1 MRKSATSPTGWS
13 NGLPVDCLRAR
24 PPMPAIPAIKTLRDI
39 QLIEQTPLAERDL
52 PASTYELI
60 CRSAAQQAD
69 APALSFILQGTA
81 NEAAY
86 RLSYRQLLGKI
97 TQTANAFHRLGLRPG
112 KAVSFLLPNLPHT
125 HFTIWGGE
133 AAGIV
138 NAINPLLDPEHIAEL
153 IQASDSEL
161 LVTLAP
167 FPGTDLWA
175 KVEGLREQLP
185 ALKAI
190 ICVDMANLLPEPQRS
205 AIKAQRGPLPDGV
218 LDFDELIASCP
229 DDHLESGRVI
239 APDDIASYFHTGGTT
254 GTPKLAPHS
263 HGNEV
268 AMAFSMNLVTRFE
281 PGDVTLCGLP
291 LFHVNGVI
299 VTGLTAFIGGAEV
312 LLATPQGYRNPNLI
326 SNFWTV
332 IERHNVSFFSGVPT
346 IYAGLLQV
354 PSEGHDLS
362 SLKYALC
369 GAAPMPVDLIR
380 QFESKTGL
388 TLIEGYGLTEG
399 TCGSCANPPAGE
411 RRPGSIGLPMPY
423 CEVSI
428 KVLDEQGNYL
438 REANRNEI
446 GNLCIR
452 GATVFKG
459 YLQSSK
465 NAGIWVDGDWFNT
478 GDLGR
483 VDADGY
489 IWLTGRSKDLI
500 IRGGHNI
507 DPQMIEEA
515 LHKHPAVAMAAA
527 VGKPDEK
534 AGELPVV
541 YVQLKPGA
549 EVSEAELLAHA
560 AEHIHERSAIPKDAW
575 IIDTIPL
582 TAVGKTFKPALRFDA
597 IARVY
602 QSALTEIDA
611 RLRVE
616 VLSDD
621 KRGQIAHIYIPA
633 DQAAL
638 ADAVSQR
645 LAGFAVAIE
654 LHLTE

>member
-1 MRKSATSPTGWS
+1 MSTAPLIR
-13 NGLPVDCLRAR
+13 
-24 PPMPAIPAIKTLRDI
+24 TLQD
-39 QLIEQTPLAERDL
+39 IEQIEAVALSERDL
-52 PASTYELI
+52 PPSTFELI
-60 CRSAAQQAD
+60 RRTASAQPD
-69 APALSFILQGTA
+69 APALSFILQGSGEETPL
-81 NEAAY
+81 
-86 RLSYRQLLGKI
+86 RLSYAELLGKL

-112 KAVSFLLPNLPHT
+112 KAVSFLLPNLPQT
-125 HFTIWGGE
+125 HYTIWGGE

-153 IQASDSEL
+153 IHASDSEL

-167 FPGTDLWA
+167 FPGTDLWD
-175 KVEGLREQLP
+175 KVQALRGQLP
-185 ALKAI
+185 ELKAI
-190 ICVDMANLLPEPQRS
+190 LCVDMANLLPEPQRS
-205 AIKAQRGPLPDGV
+205 ALKAQRGAWPEGV
-218 LDFDELIASCP
+218 LDFDETIAACP
-229 DDHLESGRVI
+229 NDHLESGRII
-239 APDDIASYFHTGGTT
+239 AADDVASYFHTGGTT

-268 AMAFSMNLVTRFE
+268 AMAYSMNLVTRFG

-291 LFHVNGVI
+291 LFHVNGVV
-299 VTGLTAFIGGAEV
+299 VTGLAAFIGGAEV
-312 LLATPQGYRNPNLI
+312 LLATPQGYRNTTLI
-326 SNFWTV
+326 GNFWKV
-332 IERHNVSFFSGVPT
+332 IERHRVSFFSGVPT

-369 GAAPMPVDLIR
+369 GAAPMPVELIR
-380 QFESKTGL
+380 QFEAKTGL

-411 RRPGSIGLPMPY
+411 RRPGSIGLRMPY

-428 KVLDEQGNYL
+428 KVLDDQGRYL
-438 REANRNEI
+438 RDAAQNEI

-459 YLQSSK
+459 YLQTSK

-541 YVQLKPGA
+541 YVQLKPGNQA
-549 EVSEAELLAHA
+549 SEAELLEHA
-560 AEHIHERSAIPKDAW
+560 AAHIPERAAIPKNAW
-575 IIDTIPL
+575 IVDAIPL

-602 QSALTEIDA
+602 QSDLAELHPAI
-611 RLRVE
+611 RVE

-621 KRGQIAHIYIPA
+621 QAGQLAHVHVPNQ
-633 DQAAL
+633 DEAL
-638 ADAVSQR
+638 ASAIGER
-645 LAGFAVAIE
+645 LAGYAVGHRIHFAP
-654 LHLTE
+654 

>member
-1 MRKSATSPTGWS
+1 MSTAPLIR
-13 NGLPVDCLRAR
+13 
-24 PPMPAIPAIKTLRDI
+24 TLQD
-39 QLIEQTPLAERDL
+39 IEQIESTPLSDRDL
-52 PASTYELI
+52 PSSTFELI
-60 CRSAAQQAD
+60 RRTAQTSPEAA
-69 APALSFILQGTA
+69 ALSFILQGTG
-81 NEAAY
+81 EETPL
-86 RLSYRQLLGKI
+86 RLNYAELLGKI

-112 KAVSFLLPNLPHT
+112 KAVSFLLPNLPQT
-125 HFTIWGGE
+125 HYTIWGGE

-153 IQASDSEL
+153 IHASNSEL

-167 FPGTDLWA
+167 FPGTELWD
-175 KVEGLREQLP
+175 KVDALRDQLP
-185 ALKAI
+185 ELKAI
-190 ICVDMANLLPEPQRS
+190 LCVDMANLLPEPQRS
-205 AIKAQRGPLPDGV
+205 ALKAQRGPLPEGV
-218 LDFDELIASCP
+218 LDFDETIAACP
-229 DDHLESGRVI
+229 ADHLESGRVI
-239 APDDIASYFHTGGTT
+239 TADDIASYFHTGGTT

-268 AMAFSMNLVTRFE
+268 AMAYSMNLVTRFGV
-281 PGDVTLCGLP
+281 GDVTLCGLP

-312 LLATPQGYRNPNLI
+312 LLATPQGYRNTTLI
-326 SNFWTV
+326 SNFWKV
-332 IERHNVSFFSGVPT
+332 IARHKVSFFSGVPT
-346 IYAGLLQV
+346 IYAGLLQI

-369 GAAPMPVDLIR
+369 GAAPMPVELIR
-380 QFESKTGL
+380 QFEAKTGL
-388 TLIEGYGLTEG
+388 TLLEGYGLTEG

-423 CEVSI
+423 CEVRI
-428 KVLDEQGNYL
+428 KVLDEQGRYL
-438 REANRNEI
+438 RDAAQDEI

-459 YLQSSK
+459 YLQASK

-549 EVSEAELLAHA
+549 QTSETELLEHA
-560 AEHIHERSAIPKDAW
+560 AAHIPERAAVPKDAW
-575 IIDTIPL
+575 IIDAIPL

-602 QSALTEIDA
+602 QAAVDELHPA
-611 RLRVE
+611 VRVE

-621 KRGQIAHIYIPA
+621 RAGQLAHIHLPNQ
-633 DQAAL
+633 DQAL
-638 ADAVSQR
+638 AASIGERLSGYAVGHR
-645 LAGFAVAIE
+645 IHFAA
-654 LHLTE
+654 

>member
-1 MRKSATSPTGWS
+1 MSTAPLIRTLQDIQQIESTPLSDR
-13 NGLPVDCLRAR
+13 GLPESTFD
-24 PPMPAIPAIKTLRDI
+24 
-39 QLIEQTPLAERDL
+39 LIRRTAQ
-52 PASTYELI
+52 ASPH
-60 CRSAAQQAD
+60 

-81 NEAAY
+81 EEAPL
-86 RLSYRQLLGKI
+86 RLNYTELLGKI

-112 KAVSFLLPNLPHT
+112 KAVSFLLPNLPQT
-125 HFTIWGGE
+125 HYTIWGGE

-138 NAINPLLDPEHIAEL
+138 NAINPLLDAEHIAEL
-153 IQASDSEL
+153 IHASDSEL

-167 FPGTDLWA
+167 FPGIDLWD
-175 KVEGLREQLP
+175 KVNALRDQLP
-185 ALKAI
+185 ELKAI
-190 ICVDMANLLPEPQRS
+190 LCVDMANLLPEPQRS
-205 AIKAQRGPLPDGV
+205 ALKAQRGPLPEGV
-218 LDFDELIASCP
+218 LDFDETIAACP
-229 DDHLESGRVI
+229 ADHLESGRVI
-239 APDDIASYFHTGGTT
+239 AADDIASYFHTGGTT

-268 AMAFSMNLVTRFE
+268 AMAYSMNLVTRFGV
-281 PGDVTLCGLP
+281 GDVTLCGLP

-299 VTGLTAFIGGAEV
+299 VTGLAAFIGGAEV
-312 LLATPQGYRNPNLI
+312 LLATPQGYRNTTLI
-326 SNFWTV
+326 GNFWKV
-332 IERHNVSFFSGVPT
+332 IERHKVSFFSGVPT
-346 IYAGLLQV
+346 IYAGLLQI
-354 PSEGHDLS
+354 PSDGHDLS

-369 GAAPMPVDLIR
+369 GAAPMPVELIR
-380 QFESKTGL
+380 QFEAKTGL
-388 TLIEGYGLTEG
+388 TLLEGYGLTEG

-423 CEVSI
+423 CEVRI
-428 KVLDEQGNYL
+428 KILDEQGQYL
-438 REANRNEI
+438 REAAPNEI

-459 YLQSSK
+459 YLQASK

-483 VDADGY
+483 VDTDGY

-549 EVSEAELLAHA
+549 QASEVELLEHA
-560 AEHIHERSAIPKDAW
+560 AAHIPERAAVPKDAW
-575 IIDTIPL
+575 IIDAIPL

-602 QSALTEIDA
+602 QAAIDELHPA
-611 RLRVE
+611 VRVE
-616 VLSDD
+616 VLNDD
-621 KRGQIAHIYIPA
+621 KAGQLAHIHLPNQ
-633 DQAAL
+633 DQAL
-638 ADAVSQR
+638 AASIGERLSGYAVGHR
-645 LAGFAVAIE
+645 IHFAA
-654 LHLTE
+654 

>member
-1 MRKSATSPTGWS
+1 MSTAPLIRTLQDIQQIESTPLSDR
-13 NGLPVDCLRAR
+13 GLPESTFD
-24 PPMPAIPAIKTLRDI
+24 
-39 QLIEQTPLAERDL
+39 LIRRTAQ
-52 PASTYELI
+52 ASPH
-60 CRSAAQQAD
+60 

-81 NEAAY
+81 EEAPL
-86 RLSYRQLLGKI
+86 RLNYTELLGKI

-112 KAVSFLLPNLPHT
+112 KAVSFLLPNLPQT
-125 HFTIWGGE
+125 HYTIWGGE

-138 NAINPLLDPEHIAEL
+138 NAINPLLDSEHIAEL
-153 IQASDSEL
+153 IHASDSEL

-167 FPGTDLWA
+167 FPGTDLWD
-175 KVEGLREQLP
+175 KVNALRDQLP
-185 ALKAI
+185 ELKAI
-190 ICVDMANLLPEPQRS
+190 LCVDMANLLPEPQRS
-205 AIKAQRGPLPDGV
+205 ALKAQRGPLPEGV
-218 LDFDELIASCP
+218 LDFDETIAACP
-229 DDHLESGRVI
+229 ADHLESGRLI
-239 APDDIASYFHTGGTT
+239 AADDIASYFHTGGTT

-268 AMAFSMNLVTRFE
+268 AMAYSMNLVTRFGA
-281 PGDVTLCGLP
+281 GDVTLCGLP

-299 VTGLTAFIGGAEV
+299 VTGLAAFIGGAEV
-312 LLATPQGYRNPNLI
+312 LLATPQGYRNTTLI
-326 SNFWTV
+326 GNFWKV
-332 IERHNVSFFSGVPT
+332 IERHKVSFFSGVPT
-346 IYAGLLQV
+346 IYAGLLQI

-369 GAAPMPVDLIR
+369 GAAPMPVELIR
-380 QFESKTGL
+380 QFEAKTGL
-388 TLIEGYGLTEG
+388 TLLEGYGLTEG

-423 CEVSI
+423 CEVRI
-428 KVLDEQGNYL
+428 KVLDEQGQYL
-438 REANRNEI
+438 REAAPNEI

-459 YLQSSK
+459 YLQASK

-515 LHKHPAVAMAAA
+515 LHKHPAVAIAAA

-549 EVSEAELLAHA
+549 QASEVELLEHA
-560 AEHIHERSAIPKDAW
+560 AAHIPERAAVPKDAW
-575 IIDTIPL
+575 IIDAIPL

-602 QSALTEIDA
+602 QAAIDELHPA
-611 RLRVE
+611 VRVE

-621 KRGQIAHIYIPA
+621 KAGQLAHIHLPNQ
-633 DQAAL
+633 DQAL
-638 ADAVSQR
+638 AASIGERLSGYAVGHR
-645 LAGFAVAIE
+645 IHFAA
-654 LHLTE
+654 

>member
-1 MRKSATSPTGWS
+1 MSTAPLIR
-13 NGLPVDCLRAR
+13 
-24 PPMPAIPAIKTLRDI
+24 TLQD
-39 QLIEQTPLAERDL
+39 IEQIEAVALSERDL
-52 PASTYELI
+52 PPSTFELI
-60 CRSAAQQAD
+60 RRTASAQPD
-69 APALSFILQGTA
+69 APALSFILQGNGEETPL
-81 NEAAY
+81 
-86 RLSYRQLLGKI
+86 RLSYAELLGKV

-112 KAVSFLLPNLPHT
+112 KAVSFLLPNLPQT
-125 HFTIWGGE
+125 HYTIWGGE

-153 IQASDSEL
+153 IHASDSEL

-167 FPGTDLWA
+167 FPGTDLWD
-175 KVEGLREQLP
+175 KVQALRGQLP
-185 ALKAI
+185 ELKAI
-190 ICVDMANLLPEPQRS
+190 LCVDMANLLPEPQRS
-205 AIKAQRGPLPDGV
+205 ALKAQRGAWPEGV
-218 LDFDELIASCP
+218 LDFDETIAACP
-229 DDHLESGRVI
+229 NDHLESGRII
-239 APDDIASYFHTGGTT
+239 AADDVASYFHTGGTT

-268 AMAFSMNLVTRFE
+268 AMAYSMNLVTRFG

-291 LFHVNGVI
+291 LFHVNGVV
-299 VTGLTAFIGGAEV
+299 VTGLAAFIGGAEV
-312 LLATPQGYRNPNLI
+312 LLATPQGYRNTTLI
-326 SNFWTV
+326 GNFWKV
-332 IERHNVSFFSGVPT
+332 IERHRVSFFSGVPT

-369 GAAPMPVDLIR
+369 GAAPMPVELIR
-380 QFESKTGL
+380 QFEAKTGL

-411 RRPGSIGLPMPY
+411 RRPGSIGLRMPY

-428 KVLDEQGNYL
+428 KVLDDQGRYL
-438 REANRNEI
+438 RDAAQNEI

-459 YLQSSK
+459 YLQTSK

-541 YVQLKPGA
+541 YVQLKPGNQA
-549 EVSEAELLAHA
+549 SEAELLEHA
-560 AEHIHERSAIPKDAW
+560 AAHIPERAAIPKNAW
-575 IIDTIPL
+575 IVDAIPL

-602 QSALTEIDA
+602 QSDLAELHPAI
-611 RLRVE
+611 RVE

-621 KRGQIAHIYIPA
+621 QAGQLAHVHVPNQ
-633 DQAAL
+633 DEAL
-638 ADAVSQR
+638 ASAIGER
-645 LAGFAVAIE
+645 LAGYAVGHRIHFAP
-654 LHLTE
+654 

>member
-1 MRKSATSPTGWS
+1 MSTAPLIRSLQDIQQIESTPLSDR
-13 NGLPVDCLRAR
+13 GLPESTFD
-24 PPMPAIPAIKTLRDI
+24 
-39 QLIEQTPLAERDL
+39 LIRRTAQ
-52 PASTYELI
+52 ASPH
-60 CRSAAQQAD
+60 

-81 NEAAY
+81 EEAPL
-86 RLSYRQLLGKI
+86 RLNYTELLGKI

-112 KAVSFLLPNLPHT
+112 KAVSFLLPNLPQT
-125 HFTIWGGE
+125 HYTIWGGE

-138 NAINPLLDPEHIAEL
+138 NAINPLLDAEHIAEL
-153 IQASDSEL
+153 IHASDSEL

-167 FPGTDLWA
+167 FPDTDLWD
-175 KVEGLREQLP
+175 KVNALRDQLP
-185 ALKAI
+185 ELKAI
-190 ICVDMANLLPEPQRS
+190 LCVDMANLLPEPQRS
-205 AIKAQRGPLPDGV
+205 ALKAQRGPLPEGV
-218 LDFDELIASCP
+218 LDFDETIAACP
-229 DDHLESGRVI
+229 ADHLESGRVI
-239 APDDIASYFHTGGTT
+239 AADDIASYFHTGGTT

-268 AMAFSMNLVTRFE
+268 AMAYSMNLVTRFGV
-281 PGDVTLCGLP
+281 GDVTLCGLP

-299 VTGLTAFIGGAEV
+299 VTGLAAFIGGAEV
-312 LLATPQGYRNPNLI
+312 LLATPQGYRNTTLI
-326 SNFWTV
+326 GNFWKV
-332 IERHNVSFFSGVPT
+332 IERHKVSFFSGVPT
-346 IYAGLLQV
+346 IYAGLLQI

-369 GAAPMPVDLIR
+369 GAAPMPVELIR
-380 QFESKTGL
+380 QFEAKTGL
-388 TLIEGYGLTEG
+388 TLLEGYGLTEG

-423 CEVSI
+423 CEVRI
-428 KVLDEQGNYL
+428 KVLDEQGQYL
-438 REANRNEI
+438 REAAPNEI

-459 YLQSSK
+459 YLQASK

-483 VDADGY
+483 VDTDGY

-549 EVSEAELLAHA
+549 QASEVELLEHA
-560 AEHIHERSAIPKDAW
+560 AAHIPERAAVPKDAW
-575 IIDTIPL
+575 IIDAIPL

-602 QSALTEIDA
+602 QAAIDELHPA
-611 RLRVE
+611 VRVE

-621 KRGQIAHIYIPA
+621 KAGQLAHIHLPNQ
-633 DQAAL
+633 DQAL
-638 ADAVSQR
+638 AASIGERLSGYAVGHR
-645 LAGFAVAIE
+645 IHFAA
-654 LHLTE
+654 

>member
-1 MRKSATSPTGWS
+1 MSTAPLIR
-13 NGLPVDCLRAR
+13 
-24 PPMPAIPAIKTLRDI
+24 TLQDI
-39 QLIEQTPLAERDL
+39 ELIESKPLSERDL
-52 PASTYELI
+52 PSSTFELI
-60 CRSAAQQAD
+60 RRTAQTSPD
-69 APALSFILQGTA
+69 APALSFILQGTGEETA
-81 NEAAY
+81 L
-86 RLSYRQLLGKI
+86 RLNYAELLGKI

-112 KAVSFLLPNLPHT
+112 KAVSFLLPNLPQT
-125 HFTIWGGE
+125 HYTIWGGE

-153 IQASDSEL
+153 IHASSSEL

-167 FPGTDLWA
+167 FPGTDLWD
-175 KVEGLREQLP
+175 KVDALRDQLP
-185 ALKAI
+185 ELKAI
-190 ICVDMANLLPEPQRS
+190 LCVDMANLLPEPQRS
-205 AIKAQRGPLPDGV
+205 AIKKQRGALPEGV
-218 LDFDELIASCP
+218 LDFDEAIAACP
-229 DDHLESGRVI
+229 ADHLESGRNI
-239 APDDIASYFHTGGTT
+239 LPEDIASYFHTGGTT

-268 AMAFSMNLVTRFE
+268 AMAYSMNLVTRFA

-312 LLATPQGYRNPNLI
+312 LLATPQGYRNSTLI
-326 SNFWTV
+326 GNFWKV
-332 IERHNVSFFSGVPT
+332 IERHKVSFFSGVPT

-354 PSEGHDLS
+354 PSDGHDLS

-369 GAAPMPVDLIR
+369 GAAPMPVELIR
-380 QFESKTGL
+380 QFEAKTGL

-411 RRPGSIGLPMPY
+411 RRPGSIGLPIPY
-423 CEVSI
+423 CEVRI
-428 KVLDEQGNYL
+428 KVLDEQGRYV
-438 REANRNEI
+438 RDAAPNEI

-459 YLQSSK
+459 YLQASK
-465 NAGIWVDGDWFNT
+465 NADIWVDGDWFNT

-541 YVQLKPGA
+541 YVQLKPGSQA
-549 EVSEAELLAHA
+549 SEAELLEHA
-560 AEHIHERSAIPKDAW
+560 AAHIPERAAIPKNAW
-575 IIDTIPL
+575 IIDAIPL

-597 IARVY
+597 ITRVY
-602 QSALTEIDA
+602 QAAVGELHPA
-611 RLRVE
+611 ARVE

-621 KRGQIAHIYIPA
+621 KAGQLAHIHLPNQ
-633 DQAAL
+633 DQAL
-638 ADAVSQR
+638 AEAIGER
-645 LAGFAVAIE
+645 LAGYAVGHRIHFAA
-654 LHLTE
+654 

>member
-1 MRKSATSPTGWS
+1 MSTAPLIR
-13 NGLPVDCLRAR
+13 
-24 PPMPAIPAIKTLRDI
+24 TLQD
-39 QLIEQTPLAERDL
+39 IEQIESTPLSERDL
-52 PASTYELI
+52 PGSTFELI
-60 CRSAAQQAD
+60 RRTAQANPD
-69 APALSFILQGTA
+69 APALSFILQGTGD
-81 NEAAY
+81 ETPL
-86 RLSYRQLLGKI
+86 RLSYAELLARI

-112 KAVSFLLPNLPHT
+112 KAVSFLLPNLPQT
-125 HFTIWGGE
+125 HYTIWGGE

-153 IQASDSEL
+153 IHASESEL

-167 FPGTDLWA
+167 FPGTDLWD
-175 KVEGLREQLP
+175 KVEALRDQLP
-185 ALKAI
+185 ELKAI
-190 ICVDMANLLPEPQRS
+190 LCVDMANLLPEPQRS
-205 AIKAQRGPLPDGV
+205 ALKAQRGPLPDGV
-218 LDFDELIASCP
+218 LDFDETIAACP
-229 DDHLESGRVI
+229 ADHLESGRVI
-239 APDDIASYFHTGGTT
+239 AAEDIASYFHTGGTT

-268 AMAFSMNLVTRFE
+268 AMAYSMNLVTRFGV
-281 PGDVTLCGLP
+281 GDVTLCGLP

-299 VTGLTAFIGGAEV
+299 VTGLAAFIGGAEV
-312 LLATPQGYRNPNLI
+312 LLATPQGYRNTTLI
-326 SNFWTV
+326 GNFWKV
-332 IERHNVSFFSGVPT
+332 IERHKVSFFSGVPT

-369 GAAPMPVDLIR
+369 GAAPMPVELIR
-380 QFESKTGL
+380 QFEAKTGL

-423 CEVSI
+423 CEVRI
-428 KVLDEQGNYL
+428 KVLDEQGHYV
-438 REANRNEI
+438 RDAAPNEI

-459 YLQSSK
+459 YLQASK
-465 NAGIWVDGDWFNT
+465 NTGIWVDSDWFNT

-483 VDADGY
+483 VDVDGY

-541 YVQLKPGA
+541 YVQLKPGSQI
-549 EVSEAELLAHA
+549 SEAELLEHA
-560 AEHIHERSAIPKDAW
+560 AAHIPERAAIPKDAW
-575 IIDTIPL
+575 IIDAMPL

-597 IARVY
+597 ITRVY
-602 QSALTEIDA
+602 QAAVGELHPA
-611 RLRVE
+611 ARVE

-621 KRGQIAHIYIPA
+621 KAGQLAHVHLPNQ
-633 DQAAL
+633 DQAL
-638 ADAVSQR
+638 AEAIGER
-645 LAGFAVAIE
+645 LAGYAVGHRIHFA
-654 LHLTE
+654 T

>member
-1 MRKSATSPTGWS
+1 MSTAPLIR
-13 NGLPVDCLRAR
+13 
-24 PPMPAIPAIKTLRDI
+24 TLQD
-39 QLIEQTPLAERDL
+39 IEQIESTPLSDRDL
-52 PASTYELI
+52 PSSTFELI
-60 CRSAAQQAD
+60 RRTAQTSPEAA
-69 APALSFILQGTA
+69 ALSFILQGTG
-81 NEAAY
+81 EETPL
-86 RLSYRQLLGKI
+86 RLNYAELLGKI

-112 KAVSFLLPNLPHT
+112 KAVSFLLPNLPQT
-125 HFTIWGGE
+125 HYTIWGGE

-153 IQASDSEL
+153 IHASKSEL

-167 FPGTDLWA
+167 FPGTELWD
-175 KVEGLREQLP
+175 KVDALRDQLP
-185 ALKAI
+185 ELKAI
-190 ICVDMANLLPEPQRS
+190 LCVDMANLLPEPQRS
-205 AIKAQRGPLPDGV
+205 ALKAQRGLLPEGV
-218 LDFDELIASCP
+218 LDFDETIAACP
-229 DDHLESGRVI
+229 ADHLESGRVI
-239 APDDIASYFHTGGTT
+239 TADDIASYFHTGGTT

-268 AMAFSMNLVTRFE
+268 AMAYSMNLVTRFGA
-281 PGDVTLCGLP
+281 GDVTLCGLP

-312 LLATPQGYRNPNLI
+312 LLATPQGYRNTTLI
-326 SNFWTV
+326 SNFWKV
-332 IERHNVSFFSGVPT
+332 IARHKVSFFSGVPT
-346 IYAGLLQV
+346 IYAGLLQI

-369 GAAPMPVDLIR
+369 GAAPMPVELIR
-380 QFESKTGL
+380 QFEAKTGL
-388 TLIEGYGLTEG
+388 TLLEGYGLTEG

-423 CEVSI
+423 CEVRI
-428 KVLDEQGNYL
+428 KVLDEQGSYL
-438 REANRNEI
+438 RDAAQDEI

-459 YLQSSK
+459 YLQASK

-549 EVSEAELLAHA
+549 QTSETELLEHA
-560 AEHIHERSAIPKDAW
+560 AAHIPERAAVPKDAW
-575 IIDTIPL
+575 IIDAIPL

-602 QSALTEIDA
+602 QAAVDELHPDV
-611 RLRVE
+611 RVE
-616 VLSDD
+616 VLGDD
-621 KRGQIAHIYIPA
+621 KAGQLAHIHLPNQ
-633 DQAAL
+633 DQAL
-638 ADAVSQR
+638 AANIAERLSGYAVGHR
-645 LAGFAVAIE
+645 IHFAA
-654 LHLTE
+654 

>member
-1 MRKSATSPTGWS
+1 MSTAPLIR
-13 NGLPVDCLRAR
+13 
-24 PPMPAIPAIKTLRDI
+24 TLQD
-39 QLIEQTPLAERDL
+39 IEQIEAVALSERDL
-52 PASTYELI
+52 PPSTFELI
-60 CRSAAQQAD
+60 RRTASARPD
-69 APALSFILQGTA
+69 APALSFILQGNGEETPL
-81 NEAAY
+81 
-86 RLSYRQLLGKI
+86 RLSYAELLGKL

-112 KAVSFLLPNLPHT
+112 KAVSFLLPNLPQT
-125 HFTIWGGE
+125 HYTIWGGE

-153 IQASDSEL
+153 IHASDSEL

-167 FPGTDLWA
+167 FPGTDLWD
-175 KVEGLREQLP
+175 KVQALRGQLP
-185 ALKAI
+185 ELKAI
-190 ICVDMANLLPEPQRS
+190 LCVDMANLLPEPQRS
-205 AIKAQRGPLPDGV
+205 ALKAQRGAWPEGV
-218 LDFDELIASCP
+218 LDFDETIAACP
-229 DDHLESGRVI
+229 NDHLESGRII
-239 APDDIASYFHTGGTT
+239 AADDVASYFHTGGTT

-268 AMAFSMNLVTRFE
+268 AMAYSMNLVTRFG

-291 LFHVNGVI
+291 LFHVNGVV
-299 VTGLTAFIGGAEV
+299 VTGLAAFIGGAEV
-312 LLATPQGYRNPNLI
+312 LLATPQGYRNTTLI
-326 SNFWTV
+326 GNFWKV
-332 IERHNVSFFSGVPT
+332 IERHRVSFFSGVPT

-369 GAAPMPVDLIR
+369 GAAPMPVELIR
-380 QFESKTGL
+380 QFEAKTGL

-411 RRPGSIGLPMPY
+411 RRPGSIGLRMPY

-428 KVLDEQGNYL
+428 KVLDDQGRYL
-438 REANRNEI
+438 RDAAQNEI

-459 YLQSSK
+459 YLQTSK

-483 VDADGY
+483 VDTDGY

-541 YVQLKPGA
+541 YVQLKPGNQA
-549 EVSEAELLAHA
+549 SEAELLEHA
-560 AEHIHERSAIPKDAW
+560 AAHIPERAAIPKNAW
-575 IIDTIPL
+575 IVDAIPL

-602 QSALTEIDA
+602 QSDLAALHPAI
-611 RLRVE
+611 RVE

-621 KRGQIAHIYIPA
+621 QAGQLAHVHVPNQ
-633 DQAAL
+633 DEAL
-638 ADAVSQR
+638 ASAIGER
-645 LAGFAVAIE
+645 LAGYAVGHRIHFAP
-654 LHLTE
+654 

>member
-1 MRKSATSPTGWS
+1 MSTAPLIR
-13 NGLPVDCLRAR
+13 
-24 PPMPAIPAIKTLRDI
+24 TLQDI
-39 QLIEQTPLAERDL
+39 ELIESTPLSERDL
-52 PASTYELI
+52 PSSTFELI
-60 CRSAAQQAD
+60 RRTAQTSPD
-69 APALSFILQGTA
+69 APALSFILQGTGEETA
-81 NEAAY
+81 L
-86 RLSYRQLLGKI
+86 RLNYAELLGKI

-112 KAVSFLLPNLPHT
+112 KAVSFLLPNLPQT
-125 HFTIWGGE
+125 HYTIWGGE

-153 IQASDSEL
+153 IHASSSEL

-167 FPGTDLWA
+167 FPGTDLWD
-175 KVEGLREQLP
+175 KVDALRDQLP
-185 ALKAI
+185 ELKAI
-190 ICVDMANLLPEPQRS
+190 LCVDMANLLPEPQRS
-205 AIKAQRGPLPDGV
+205 AIKTQRGALPEGV
-218 LDFDELIASCP
+218 LDFDEAIAACP
-229 DDHLESGRVI
+229 ADHLESGRNI
-239 APDDIASYFHTGGTT
+239 LPEDIASYFHTGGTT

-268 AMAFSMNLVTRFE
+268 AMAYSMNLVTRFA

-312 LLATPQGYRNPNLI
+312 LLATPQGYRNSTLI
-326 SNFWTV
+326 GNFWKV
-332 IERHNVSFFSGVPT
+332 IERHKVSFFSGVPT

-369 GAAPMPVDLIR
+369 GAAPMPVELIR
-380 QFESKTGL
+380 QFEAKTGL

-411 RRPGSIGLPMPY
+411 RRPGSIGLPIPY
-423 CEVSI
+423 CEVRI
-428 KVLDEQGNYL
+428 KVLDEQGRYV
-438 REANRNEI
+438 RDAAPNEI

-459 YLQSSK
+459 YLQASK
-465 NAGIWVDGDWFNT
+465 NADIWVNGDWFNT

-541 YVQLKPGA
+541 YVQLKPGSQA
-549 EVSEAELLAHA
+549 SEAELLEHA
-560 AEHIHERSAIPKDAW
+560 AAHIPERAAIPKNAW
-575 IIDTIPL
+575 IIDAIPL

-597 IARVY
+597 ITRVY
-602 QSALTEIDA
+602 QAAVGELHPA
-611 RLRVE
+611 ARVE

-621 KRGQIAHIYIPA
+621 KAGQLAHIHLPNQ
-633 DQAAL
+633 DQAL
-638 ADAVSQR
+638 AEAIGER
-645 LAGFAVAIE
+645 LAGYAVGHRIHFAA
-654 LHLTE
+654 

>member
-1 MRKSATSPTGWS
+1 MSTAPLIR
-13 NGLPVDCLRAR
+13 
-24 PPMPAIPAIKTLRDI
+24 TLQD
-39 QLIEQTPLAERDL
+39 IEQIEAVALSERDL
-52 PASTYELI
+52 PPSTFELI
-60 CRSAAQQAD
+60 RRTASAQPD
-69 APALSFILQGTA
+69 APALSFILQGNGEETPL
-81 NEAAY
+81 
-86 RLSYRQLLGKI
+86 RLSYAELLGKV

-112 KAVSFLLPNLPHT
+112 KAVSFLLPNLPQT
-125 HFTIWGGE
+125 HYTIWGGE

-153 IQASDSEL
+153 IHASDSEL

-167 FPGTDLWA
+167 FPGTDLWD
-175 KVEGLREQLP
+175 KVQALRGQLP
-185 ALKAI
+185 ELKAI
-190 ICVDMANLLPEPQRS
+190 LCVDMANLLPEPQRS
-205 AIKAQRGPLPDGV
+205 ALKAQRGAWPEGV
-218 LDFDELIASCP
+218 LDFDETITACP
-229 DDHLESGRVI
+229 NDHLESGRII
-239 APDDIASYFHTGGTT
+239 AADDVASYFHTGGTT

-268 AMAFSMNLVTRFE
+268 AMAYSMNLVTRFG

-291 LFHVNGVI
+291 LFHVNGVV
-299 VTGLTAFIGGAEV
+299 VTGLAAFIGGAEV
-312 LLATPQGYRNPNLI
+312 LLATPQGYRNTTLI
-326 SNFWTV
+326 GNFWKV
-332 IERHNVSFFSGVPT
+332 IERHRVSFFSGVPT

-369 GAAPMPVDLIR
+369 GAAPMPVELIR
-380 QFESKTGL
+380 QFEAKTGL

-411 RRPGSIGLPMPY
+411 RRPGSIGLRMPY

-428 KVLDEQGNYL
+428 KVLDDQGRYL
-438 REANRNEI
+438 RDAAQNEI

-459 YLQSSK
+459 YLQTSK

-541 YVQLKPGA
+541 YVQLKPGNQA
-549 EVSEAELLAHA
+549 SEAELLEHA
-560 AEHIHERSAIPKDAW
+560 AAHIPERAAIPKNAW
-575 IIDTIPL
+575 IVDAIPL

-602 QSALTEIDA
+602 QSDLAELHPAI
-611 RLRVE
+611 RVE

-621 KRGQIAHIYIPA
+621 QAGQLAHVHVPNQ
-633 DQAAL
+633 DEAL
-638 ADAVSQR
+638 ASAIGER
-645 LAGFAVAIE
+645 LAGYAVGHRIHFAP
-654 LHLTE
+654 

>member
-1 MRKSATSPTGWS
+1 MSTAPLIRTLQDIQQIESTPLSDRGLPESTFDLIRRTAQTSPH
-13 NGLPVDCLRAR
+13 
-24 PPMPAIPAIKTLRDI
+24 
-39 QLIEQTPLAERDL
+39 
-52 PASTYELI
+52 
-60 CRSAAQQAD
+60 

-81 NEAAY
+81 EEAPL
-86 RLSYRQLLGKI
+86 RLNYTELLGKI

-112 KAVSFLLPNLPHT
+112 KAVSFLLPNLPQT
-125 HFTIWGGE
+125 HYTIWGGE

-138 NAINPLLDPEHIAEL
+138 NAINPLLDAEHIAEL
-153 IQASDSEL
+153 IHASDSEL

-167 FPGTDLWA
+167 FPGTDLWD
-175 KVEGLREQLP
+175 KVNALRDQLP
-185 ALKAI
+185 ELKAI
-190 ICVDMANLLPEPQRS
+190 LCVDMANLLPEPQRS
-205 AIKAQRGPLPDGV
+205 ALKAQRGPLPDGV
-218 LDFDELIASCP
+218 LDFDEAIAACP
-229 DDHLESGRVI
+229 ADHLESGRVI
-239 APDDIASYFHTGGTT
+239 AADDIASYFHTGGTT

-268 AMAFSMNLVTRFE
+268 AMAYSMNLVTRFGV
-281 PGDVTLCGLP
+281 GDVTLCGLP

-299 VTGLTAFIGGAEV
+299 VTGLAAFIGGAEV
-312 LLATPQGYRNPNLI
+312 LLATPQGYRNGTLI
-326 SNFWTV
+326 SNFWKV
-332 IERHNVSFFSGVPT
+332 IERHKVSFFSGVPT

-369 GAAPMPVDLIR
+369 GAAPMPVELIR
-380 QFESKTGL
+380 QFEAKTGL

-428 KVLDEQGNYL
+428 KVLDEQGGYV
-438 REANRNEI
+438 RDAEQNEI

-459 YLQSSK
+459 YLQASK

-527 VGKPDEK
+527 VGKPDAK

-541 YVQLKPGA
+541 YVQLKPGSQA
-549 EVSEAELLAHA
+549 SEAELLEHA
-560 AEHIHERSAIPKDAW
+560 AAHIPERAAIPKDAW
-575 IIDTIPL
+575 IIDAIPL

-597 IARVY
+597 ITRVY
-602 QSALTEIDA
+602 QAAVGELHPA
-611 RLRVE
+611 ARVE

-621 KRGQIAHIYIPA
+621 KAGQLAHIHLPNQ
-633 DQAAL
+633 DQAL
-638 ADAVSQR
+638 AEAIGER
-645 LAGFAVAIE
+645 LAGYAVGHRIHFAA
-654 LHLTE
+654 

>member
-1 MRKSATSPTGWS
+1 MSTAPLIR
-13 NGLPVDCLRAR
+13 
-24 PPMPAIPAIKTLRDI
+24 TLQDI
-39 QLIEQTPLAERDL
+39 QAIERTPLAERNL
-52 PASTYELI
+52 PTSTYELI
-60 CRSAAQQAD
+60 RRTAHAHPD
-69 APALSFILQGTA
+69 APALSFLLQGNGEENPLCLNYA
-81 NEAAY
+81 E
-86 RLSYRQLLGKI
+86 LLGKI

-112 KAVSFLLPNLPHT
+112 KAVSFLLPNLPQT
-125 HFTIWGGE
+125 HYTIWGGE

-138 NAINPLLDPEHIAEL
+138 NAINPLLEPEHIAEL
-153 IQASDSEL
+153 IHASDSEL

-167 FPGTDLWA
+167 FPGTDLWD
-175 KVEGLREQLP
+175 KVNSLRDHLP
-185 ALKAI
+185 ELKVI
-190 ICVDMANLLPEPQRS
+190 LCVDMANLLPEPQRS
-205 AIKAQRGPLPDGV
+205 AIKAQRGPLPEGV
-218 LDFDELIASCP
+218 LDFDETIAACP
-229 DDHLESGRVI
+229 ADHLESGRVI
-239 APDDIASYFHTGGTT
+239 SADDIASYFHTGGTT

-268 AMAFSMNLVTRFE
+268 AMAYSMNLVTRFGV
-281 PGDVTLCGLP
+281 GDVTLCGLP

-299 VTGLTAFIGGAEV
+299 VTGLAAFIGGAEV
-312 LLATPQGYRNPNLI
+312 LLATPQGYRNTTLI
-326 SNFWTV
+326 GNFWKV
-332 IERHNVSFFSGVPT
+332 IARHKVSFFSGVPT

-354 PSEGHDLS
+354 PSEGYDLS

-369 GAAPMPVDLIR
+369 GAAPMPVELIR
-380 QFESKTGL
+380 QFEAKTGL

-428 KVLDEQGNYL
+428 KIIDEQGQYL
-438 REANRNEI
+438 RDAAPNEI

-459 YLQSSK
+459 YLQASK

-541 YVQLKPGA
+541 YVQLKPGMQT
-549 EVSEAELLAHA
+549 SEAELLEHA
-560 AEHIHERSAIPKDAW
+560 AAHIPERAAVPKNAW
-575 IIDTIPL
+575 IIDAIPL

-597 IARVY
+597 ISRVY
-602 QSALTEIDA
+602 RAALHELDSAIQ
-611 RLRVE
+611 VE
-616 VLSDD
+616 VQSDD
-621 KRGQIAHIYIPA
+621 KAGQLAHVHLPRRDDALSEAIAK
-633 DQAAL
+633 
-638 ADAVSQR
+638 R
-645 LAGFAVAIE
+645 LSGFAVGHRI
-654 LHLTE
+654 HLPE

>member
-1 MRKSATSPTGWS
+1 MSTAPLIRTLQDIQQIESTPLSDR
-13 NGLPVDCLRAR
+13 GLPESTFD
-24 PPMPAIPAIKTLRDI
+24 
-39 QLIEQTPLAERDL
+39 LIRRTAQ
-52 PASTYELI
+52 ASPH
-60 CRSAAQQAD
+60 

-81 NEAAY
+81 EEAPL
-86 RLSYRQLLGKI
+86 RLNYTELLGKI

-112 KAVSFLLPNLPHT
+112 KAVSFLLPNLPQT
-125 HFTIWGGE
+125 HYTIWGGE

-138 NAINPLLDPEHIAEL
+138 NAINPLLDAEHIAEL
-153 IQASDSEL
+153 IHASDSEL

-167 FPGTDLWA
+167 FPGTDLWD
-175 KVEGLREQLP
+175 KVNALRDQLP
-185 ALKAI
+185 ELKAI
-190 ICVDMANLLPEPQRS
+190 LCVDMANLLPEPQRS
-205 AIKAQRGPLPDGV
+205 ALKAQRGPLPEGV
-218 LDFDELIASCP
+218 LDFDETIAACP
-229 DDHLESGRVI
+229 ADHLESGRVI
-239 APDDIASYFHTGGTT
+239 AADDIASYFHTGGTT

-268 AMAFSMNLVTRFE
+268 AMAYSMNLVTRFGV
-281 PGDVTLCGLP
+281 GDVTLCGLP

-299 VTGLTAFIGGAEV
+299 VTGLAAFIGGAEV
-312 LLATPQGYRNPNLI
+312 LLATPQGYRNTTLI
-326 SNFWTV
+326 GNFWKV
-332 IERHNVSFFSGVPT
+332 IERHKVSFFSGVPT
-346 IYAGLLQV
+346 IYAGLLQI

-369 GAAPMPVDLIR
+369 GAAPMPVELIR
-380 QFESKTGL
+380 QFEAKTGL
-388 TLIEGYGLTEG
+388 TLLEGYGLTEG

-423 CEVSI
+423 CEVRI
-428 KVLDEQGNYL
+428 KVLDEQGQYL
-438 REANRNEI
+438 REAAPNEI

-459 YLQSSK
+459 YLQASK

-549 EVSEAELLAHA
+549 QASEVELLEHA
-560 AEHIHERSAIPKDAW
+560 AAHIPERAAVPKDAW
-575 IIDTIPL
+575 IIDAIPL

-602 QSALTEIDA
+602 QAAINELHPA
-611 RLRVE
+611 VRVE

-621 KRGQIAHIYIPA
+621 KAGQLAHIHLPNQ
-633 DQAAL
+633 DQAL
-638 ADAVSQR
+638 AASIGERLSGYAVGHR
-645 LAGFAVAIE
+645 IHFAA
-654 LHLTE
+654 

>member
-1 MRKSATSPTGWS
+1 MSTAPLIR
-13 NGLPVDCLRAR
+13 
-24 PPMPAIPAIKTLRDI
+24 TLQD
-39 QLIEQTPLAERDL
+39 IEQIESTPLSDRDL
-52 PASTYELI
+52 PSSTFELI
-60 CRSAAQQAD
+60 RRTAQTSPEAA
-69 APALSFILQGTA
+69 ALSFILQGTG
-81 NEAAY
+81 EETPL
-86 RLSYRQLLGKI
+86 RLNYAELLGKI

-112 KAVSFLLPNLPHT
+112 KAVSFLLPNLPQT
-125 HFTIWGGE
+125 HYTIWGGE

-153 IQASDSEL
+153 IHASNSEL

-167 FPGTDLWA
+167 FPGTELWD
-175 KVEGLREQLP
+175 KVDALRDQLP
-185 ALKAI
+185 ELKAI
-190 ICVDMANLLPEPQRS
+190 LCVDMANLLPEPQRS
-205 AIKAQRGPLPDGV
+205 ALKAQRGLLPEGV
-218 LDFDELIASCP
+218 LDFDETIAACP
-229 DDHLESGRVI
+229 ADHLESGRVI
-239 APDDIASYFHTGGTT
+239 TADDIASYFHTGGTT

-268 AMAFSMNLVTRFE
+268 AMAYSMNLVTRFGV
-281 PGDVTLCGLP
+281 GDVTLCGLP

-312 LLATPQGYRNPNLI
+312 LLATPQGYRNTTLI
-326 SNFWTV
+326 SNFWKV
-332 IERHNVSFFSGVPT
+332 IARHKVSFFSGVPT
-346 IYAGLLQV
+346 IYAGLLQI

-369 GAAPMPVDLIR
+369 GAAPMPVELIR
-380 QFESKTGL
+380 QFEAKTGL
-388 TLIEGYGLTEG
+388 TLLEGYGLTEG

-423 CEVSI
+423 CEVRI
-428 KVLDEQGNYL
+428 KVLDEQGRYL
-438 REANRNEI
+438 RDAAQDEI

-459 YLQSSK
+459 YLQASK

-549 EVSEAELLAHA
+549 QTSETELLEHA
-560 AEHIHERSAIPKDAW
+560 AAHIPERAAVPKDAW
-575 IIDTIPL
+575 IIDAIPL

-597 IARVY
+597 IVRVY
-602 QSALTEIDA
+602 QAAVDELHPDV
-611 RLRVE
+611 RVE
-616 VLSDD
+616 VLGDD
-621 KRGQIAHIYIPA
+621 KAGQLAHIHLPNQ
-633 DQAAL
+633 DQAL
-638 ADAVSQR
+638 AANIAERLSGYAVGHR
-645 LAGFAVAIE
+645 IHFAA
-654 LHLTE
+654 

>member
-1 MRKSATSPTGWS
+1 
-13 NGLPVDCLRAR
+13 
-24 PPMPAIPAIKTLRDI
+24 MPATPAIKNLRDI

-52 PASTYELI
+52 PASTFELI
-60 CRSAAQQAD
+60 SRTAARQPD

-81 NEAAY
+81 DETAY
-86 RLSYRQLLGKI
+86 RLSYRQLLAKI
-97 TQTANAFHRLGLRPG
+97 TQSANAFHRLGLRPG

-153 IQASDSEL
+153 IHASDSEL

-175 KVEGLREQLP
+175 KVEGLRGQLP
-185 ALKAI
+185 NLKAI
-190 ICVDMANLLPEPQRS
+190 ICVDMANLLPEPQRT
-205 AIKAQRGPLPDGV
+205 AVKTQRGPLPDGV

-229 DDHLESGRVI
+229 DDRLESGRVI

-263 HGNEV
+263 HANEV
-268 AMAFSMNLVTRFE
+268 AMAYSMNLVTGFV

-326 SNFWTV
+326 GNFWTI
-332 IERHNVSFFSGVPT
+332 IERHKVSFFSGVPT

-369 GAAPMPVDLIR
+369 GAAPMPVELIR

-399 TCGSCANPPAGE
+399 TCGSCANPPEGE

-423 CEVSI
+423 CEVAI

-438 REANRNEI
+438 REAARNEI

-465 NAGIWVDGDWFNT
+465 NAGIWTDGNWFNT

-549 EVSEAELLAHA
+549 QASEAELLAHA
-560 AEHIHERSAIPKDAW
+560 AEHIPERAAIPKDAW
-575 IIDTIPL
+575 IIDAIPL

-597 IARVY
+597 IGRVY
-602 QSALTEIDA
+602 QAALSELDQ

-621 KRGQIAHIYIPA
+621 RLGQVAHIHLPEP
-633 DQAAL
+633 DSAL
-638 ADAVSQR
+638 AEAIAQR
-645 LAGFAVAIE
+645 LAGFAVRFQ
-654 LHLTE
+654 LHQPL

>member
-1 MRKSATSPTGWS
+1 MSTAPLIRTLQDIQQIESTPLSDR
-13 NGLPVDCLRAR
+13 GLPESTFD
-24 PPMPAIPAIKTLRDI
+24 
-39 QLIEQTPLAERDL
+39 LIRRTAQ
-52 PASTYELI
+52 ASPH
-60 CRSAAQQAD
+60 

-81 NEAAY
+81 EEAPL
-86 RLSYRQLLGKI
+86 RLNYTELLGKI

-112 KAVSFLLPNLPHT
+112 KAVSFLLPNLPQT
-125 HFTIWGGE
+125 HYTIWGGE

-138 NAINPLLDPEHIAEL
+138 NAINPLLDAEHIAEL
-153 IQASDSEL
+153 IHASDSEL

-167 FPGTDLWA
+167 FPGTDLWD
-175 KVEGLREQLP
+175 KVNALRDQLP
-185 ALKAI
+185 ELKAI
-190 ICVDMANLLPEPQRS
+190 LCVDMANLLPEPHRS
-205 AIKAQRGPLPDGV
+205 ALKAQRGPLPEGV
-218 LDFDELIASCP
+218 LDFDETIAACP
-229 DDHLESGRVI
+229 ADHLESGRVI
-239 APDDIASYFHTGGTT
+239 AADDIASYFHTGGTT

-268 AMAFSMNLVTRFE
+268 AMAYSMNLVTRFGV
-281 PGDVTLCGLP
+281 GDVTLCGLP

-299 VTGLTAFIGGAEV
+299 VTGLAAFIGGAEV
-312 LLATPQGYRNPNLI
+312 LLATPQGYRNTTLI
-326 SNFWTV
+326 GNFWKV
-332 IERHNVSFFSGVPT
+332 IERHKVSFFSGVPT
-346 IYAGLLQV
+346 IYAGLLQI

-369 GAAPMPVDLIR
+369 GAAPMPVELIR
-380 QFESKTGL
+380 QFEAKTGL
-388 TLIEGYGLTEG
+388 TLLEGYGLTEG

-423 CEVSI
+423 CEVRI
-428 KVLDEQGNYL
+428 KVLDEQGQYL
-438 REANRNEI
+438 REAAPNEI

-452 GATVFKG
+452 GATVFRG
-459 YLQSSK
+459 YLQASK
-465 NAGIWVDGDWFNT
+465 NADIWVDGDWFNT

-549 EVSEAELLAHA
+549 QTSETELLEHA
-560 AEHIHERSAIPKDAW
+560 AAHIPERAAVPKDAW
-575 IIDTIPL
+575 IIDAIPL

-602 QSALTEIDA
+602 QAAVDELHPA
-611 RLRVE
+611 VRVE

-621 KRGQIAHIYIPA
+621 RAGQLAHIHLPNQ
-633 DQAAL
+633 DQAL
-638 ADAVSQR
+638 AASIGERLSGYAVGHR
-645 LAGFAVAIE
+645 IHFAA
-654 LHLTE
+654 

>member
-1 MRKSATSPTGWS
+1 
-13 NGLPVDCLRAR
+13 
-24 PPMPAIPAIKTLRDI
+24 MPAIPAIKTLRDI

-138 NAINPLLDPEHIAEL
+138 NAINPLLDTEHIAEL

-218 LDFDELIASCP
+218 LDFDELIAACP

-312 LLATPQGYRNPNLI
+312 LLATPQGYRNANLI

-369 GAAPMPVDLIR
+369 GAAPMPVELIR

-428 KVLDEQGNYL
+428 KMLDEQGNYL

-560 AEHIHERSAIPKDAW
+560 AEHIHERAAIPKDAW

-597 IARVY
+597 INRVY
-602 QSALTEIDA
+602 QSALAEIDA

-633 DQAAL
+633 GQAAL

-654 LHLTE
+654 LHFTE

>member
-1 MRKSATSPTGWS
+1 MSTAPLIR
-13 NGLPVDCLRAR
+13 
-24 PPMPAIPAIKTLRDI
+24 TLQD
-39 QLIEQTPLAERDL
+39 IEQIEAVALSERDL
-52 PASTYELI
+52 PPSTFELI
-60 CRSAAQQAD
+60 RRTASAQPD
-69 APALSFILQGTA
+69 APALSFILQGNGEETPL
-81 NEAAY
+81 
-86 RLSYRQLLGKI
+86 RLSYAELLGKL

-112 KAVSFLLPNLPHT
+112 KAVSFLLPNLPQT
-125 HFTIWGGE
+125 HYTIWGGE

-153 IQASDSEL
+153 IHASDSEL

-167 FPGTDLWA
+167 FPGTDLWD
-175 KVEGLREQLP
+175 KVQALRGQLP
-185 ALKAI
+185 ELKAI
-190 ICVDMANLLPEPQRS
+190 LCVDMANLLPEPQRS
-205 AIKAQRGPLPDGV
+205 ALKAQRGAWPEGV
-218 LDFDELIASCP
+218 LDFDETIAACP
-229 DDHLESGRVI
+229 NDHLESGRII
-239 APDDIASYFHTGGTT
+239 AADDVASYFHTGGTT

-268 AMAFSMNLVTRFE
+268 AMAYSMNLVTRFG

-291 LFHVNGVI
+291 LFHVNGVV
-299 VTGLTAFIGGAEV
+299 VTGLAAFIGGAEV
-312 LLATPQGYRNPNLI
+312 LLATPQGYRNTTLI
-326 SNFWTV
+326 GNFWKV
-332 IERHNVSFFSGVPT
+332 IERHRVSFFSGVPT

-369 GAAPMPVDLIR
+369 GAAPMPVELIR
-380 QFESKTGL
+380 QFEAKTGL

-411 RRPGSIGLPMPY
+411 RRPGSIGLRMPY

-428 KVLDEQGNYL
+428 KVLDDQGRYL
-438 REANRNEI
+438 RDAAQNEI

-459 YLQSSK
+459 YLQTSK

-541 YVQLKPGA
+541 YVQLKPGNQA
-549 EVSEAELLAHA
+549 SEAELLEHA
-560 AEHIHERSAIPKDAW
+560 AAHIPERAAIPKNAW
-575 IIDTIPL
+575 IVDAIPL

-602 QSALTEIDA
+602 QSDLAELHPAI
-611 RLRVE
+611 RVE

-621 KRGQIAHIYIPA
+621 QAGQLAHVHVPNQ
-633 DQAAL
+633 DEAL
-638 ADAVSQR
+638 ASAIGER
-645 LAGFAVAIE
+645 LAGYAVGHRIHFAP
-654 LHLTE
+654 

>member
-1 MRKSATSPTGWS
+1 MSTAPLIR
-13 NGLPVDCLRAR
+13 
-24 PPMPAIPAIKTLRDI
+24 TLQD
-39 QLIEQTPLAERDL
+39 IEQIESTPLSERDL
-52 PASTYELI
+52 PSSTFELI
-60 CRSAAQQAD
+60 RRTAQASPEAA
-69 APALSFILQGTA
+69 ALSFILQGTG
-81 NEAAY
+81 EETPL
-86 RLSYRQLLGKI
+86 RLNYAELLGKI

-112 KAVSFLLPNLPHT
+112 KAVSFLLPNLPQT
-125 HFTIWGGE
+125 HYTIWGGE

-138 NAINPLLDPEHIAEL
+138 NAINPLLDAEHIAEL
-153 IQASDSEL
+153 IHASDSEL

-167 FPGTDLWA
+167 FPGTDLWD
-175 KVEGLREQLP
+175 KVNALRDQLP
-185 ALKAI
+185 ELKAI
-190 ICVDMANLLPEPQRS
+190 LCVDMANLLPEPQRS
-205 AIKAQRGPLPDGV
+205 ALKAQRGPLPEGV
-218 LDFDELIASCP
+218 LDFDETIAACP
-229 DDHLESGRVI
+229 ADHLESGRVI
-239 APDDIASYFHTGGTT
+239 AADDIASYFHTGGTT

-268 AMAFSMNLVTRFE
+268 AMAYSMNLVTRFGV
-281 PGDVTLCGLP
+281 GDVTLCGLP

-312 LLATPQGYRNPNLI
+312 LLATPQGYRNTTLI
-326 SNFWTV
+326 GNFWKV
-332 IERHNVSFFSGVPT
+332 IERHKVSFFSGVPT
-346 IYAGLLQV
+346 IYAGLLQI

-369 GAAPMPVDLIR
+369 GAAPMPVELIR
-380 QFESKTGL
+380 QFEAKTGL
-388 TLIEGYGLTEG
+388 TLLEGYGLTEG

-423 CEVSI
+423 CEVRI
-428 KVLDEQGNYL
+428 KVLDEQGRYL
-438 REANRNEI
+438 RDAEQDEI

-452 GATVFKG
+452 GATVFRG
-459 YLQSSK
+459 YLQASK

-549 EVSEAELLAHA
+549 QTSEAELLEHA
-560 AEHIHERSAIPKDAW
+560 AAHIPERAAVPKDAW
-575 IIDTIPL
+575 IIDAIPL

-602 QSALTEIDA
+602 QAAVDELHPA
-611 RLRVE
+611 VRVE

-621 KRGQIAHIYIPA
+621 KAGQLAHIHLPNQ
-633 DQAAL
+633 DQAL
-638 ADAVSQR
+638 AASIAERLSGYAVGHR
-645 LAGFAVAIE
+645 IHFAA
-654 LHLTE
+654 

>member
-1 MRKSATSPTGWS
+1 MSTAPLIR
-13 NGLPVDCLRAR
+13 
-24 PPMPAIPAIKTLRDI
+24 TLQD
-39 QLIEQTPLAERDL
+39 IEQIEAVALSERDL
-52 PASTYELI
+52 PRSTFELI
-60 CRSAAQQAD
+60 RRTASAQPD
-69 APALSFILQGTA
+69 APALSFILQGSGEETPL
-81 NEAAY
+81 
-86 RLSYRQLLGKI
+86 RLSYAELLGKL

-112 KAVSFLLPNLPHT
+112 KAVSFLLPNLPQT
-125 HFTIWGGE
+125 HYTIWGGE

-153 IQASDSEL
+153 IHASDSEL

-167 FPGTDLWA
+167 FPGTDLWD
-175 KVEGLREQLP
+175 KVQALRGQLP
-185 ALKAI
+185 ELKAI
-190 ICVDMANLLPEPQRS
+190 LCVDMANLLPEPQRS
-205 AIKAQRGPLPDGV
+205 ALKAQRGAWPEGV
-218 LDFDELIASCP
+218 LDFDETIAACP
-229 DDHLESGRVI
+229 NDHLESGRII
-239 APDDIASYFHTGGTT
+239 AADDVASYFHTGGTT

-268 AMAFSMNLVTRFE
+268 AMAYSMNLVTRFG

-291 LFHVNGVI
+291 LFHVNGVV
-299 VTGLTAFIGGAEV
+299 VTGLAAFIGGAEV
-312 LLATPQGYRNPNLI
+312 LLATPQGYRNTTLI
-326 SNFWTV
+326 GNFWKV
-332 IERHNVSFFSGVPT
+332 IERHRVSFFSGVPT

-369 GAAPMPVDLIR
+369 GAAPMPVELIR
-380 QFESKTGL
+380 QFEAKTGL

-411 RRPGSIGLPMPY
+411 RRPGSIGLRMPY

-428 KVLDEQGNYL
+428 KVLDDQGRYL
-438 REANRNEI
+438 RDAAQNEI

-459 YLQSSK
+459 YLQTSK

-541 YVQLKPGA
+541 YVQLKPGNQA
-549 EVSEAELLAHA
+549 SEAELLEHA
-560 AEHIHERSAIPKDAW
+560 AAHIPERAAIPKNAW
-575 IIDTIPL
+575 IVDAIPL

-602 QSALTEIDA
+602 QSDLAALHPAI
-611 RLRVE
+611 RVE

-621 KRGQIAHIYIPA
+621 QAGQLAHVHVPNQ
-633 DQAAL
+633 DEAL
-638 ADAVSQR
+638 ASAIGER
-645 LAGFAVAIE
+645 LAGYAVGHRIHFAP
-654 LHLTE
+654 

>member
-1 MRKSATSPTGWS
+1 MSTAPLIR
-13 NGLPVDCLRAR
+13 
-24 PPMPAIPAIKTLRDI
+24 TLQD
-39 QLIEQTPLAERDL
+39 IEQIEAVALSERDL
-52 PASTYELI
+52 PPSTFELI
-60 CRSAAQQAD
+60 RRTASAQPD
-69 APALSFILQGTA
+69 APALSFILQGNGEETPL
-81 NEAAY
+81 
-86 RLSYRQLLGKI
+86 RLSYAELLGKL

-112 KAVSFLLPNLPHT
+112 KAVSFLLPNLPQT
-125 HFTIWGGE
+125 HYTIWGGE

-153 IQASDSEL
+153 IHASDSEL

-167 FPGTDLWA
+167 FPGTDLWD
-175 KVEGLREQLP
+175 KVQALREQLP
-185 ALKAI
+185 ELKAI
-190 ICVDMANLLPEPQRS
+190 LCVDMANLLPEPQRS
-205 AIKAQRGPLPDGV
+205 ALKAQRGAWPEGV
-218 LDFDELIASCP
+218 LDFDETIAACP
-229 DDHLESGRVI
+229 NDHLESGRII
-239 APDDIASYFHTGGTT
+239 AADDVASYFHTGGTT

-268 AMAFSMNLVTRFE
+268 AMAYSMNLVTRFG

-291 LFHVNGVI
+291 LFHVNGVV
-299 VTGLTAFIGGAEV
+299 VTGLAAFIGGAEV
-312 LLATPQGYRNPNLI
+312 LLATPQGYRNTTLI
-326 SNFWTV
+326 GNFWKV
-332 IERHNVSFFSGVPT
+332 IERHRVSFFSGVPT

-369 GAAPMPVDLIR
+369 GAAPMPVELIR
-380 QFESKTGL
+380 QFEAKTGL

-411 RRPGSIGLPMPY
+411 RRPGSIGLRMPY

-428 KVLDEQGNYL
+428 KVLDDQGRYL
-438 REANRNEI
+438 RDAAQNEI

-459 YLQSSK
+459 YLQTSK

-541 YVQLKPGA
+541 YVQLKPGNQA
-549 EVSEAELLAHA
+549 SEAELLEHA
-560 AEHIHERSAIPKDAW
+560 AAHIPERAAIPKNAW
-575 IIDTIPL
+575 IVDAIPL

-602 QSALTEIDA
+602 QSDLAELHPAI
-611 RLRVE
+611 RVE

-621 KRGQIAHIYIPA
+621 QAGQLAHVHVPNQ
-633 DQAAL
+633 DEAL
-638 ADAVSQR
+638 ASAIGER
-645 LAGFAVAIE
+645 LAGYAVGHRIHFAP
-654 LHLTE
+654 

>member
-1 MRKSATSPTGWS
+1 M
-13 NGLPVDCLRAR
+13 PV
-24 PPMPAIPAIKTLRDI
+24 IPAIKTLRDI
-39 QLIEQTPLAERDL
+39 QLIEQTPLAEHEL

-60 CRSAAQQAD
+60 RRTAARQPD

-81 NEAAY
+81 DETAY
-86 RLSYRQLLGKI
+86 RLTYRQLLGKI

-112 KAVSFLLPNLPHT
+112 KAVSFLLPNLPHS

-153 IQASDSEL
+153 IHASDSEL

-175 KVEGLREQLP
+175 KVAGLREQLP

-239 APDDIASYFHTGGTT
+239 DPDDIASYFHTGGTT

-263 HGNEV
+263 HANEV
-268 AMAFSMNLVTRFE
+268 AMAYSMNLVTGFV
-281 PGDVTLCGLP
+281 PGDVVLCGLP

-312 LLATPQGYRNPNLI
+312 LLATPQGYRNSALI
-326 SNFWTV
+326 GNFWKI
-332 IERHNVSFFSGVPT
+332 IERHKVSFFSGVPT

-369 GAAPMPVDLIR
+369 GAAPMPVELIR

-423 CEVSI
+423 CDVSI

-465 NAGIWVDGDWFNT
+465 NAGIWVDGNWFNS

-549 EVSEAELLAHA
+549 QISEAELLAHA
-560 AEHIHERSAIPKDAW
+560 AEHIPERAAIPKDAW
-575 IIDTIPL
+575 IIEAIPL
-582 TAVGKTFKPALRFDA
+582 TAVGKTFKPALRLDA
-597 IARVY
+597 ITRVY
-602 QSALTEIDA
+602 QAALAELDQ

-621 KRGQIAHIYIPA
+621 KRGQVAHIYLPA
-633 DQAAL
+633 GQTAL
-638 ADAVSQR
+638 ADAVSKR

-654 LHLTE
+654 LHPAG

>member
-1 MRKSATSPTGWS
+1 
-13 NGLPVDCLRAR
+13 
-24 PPMPAIPAIKTLRDI
+24 MPAIPAIKTLRDI

-86 RLSYRQLLGKI
+86 RLSYRQLLSKI

-153 IQASDSEL
+153 IKASDSEL

-205 AIKAQRGPLPDGV
+205 AIKAQRGPLPNGV
-218 LDFDELIASCP
+218 LDFDELIAACP

-312 LLATPQGYRNPNLI
+312 LLATPQGYRNANLI
-326 SNFWTV
+326 SNFWTI

-369 GAAPMPVDLIR
+369 GAAPMPVELIR

-411 RRPGSIGLPMPY
+411 RRAGSIGLPMPY

-428 KVLDEQGNYL
+428 KILDEQGNYL

-465 NAGIWVDGDWFNT
+465 NAGIWVDSDWFNT

-541 YVQLKPGA
+541 YVQLKPGIA
-549 EVSEAELLAHA
+549 VSEAELLAHA
-560 AEHIHERSAIPKDAW
+560 AEHIPERAAIPKDAW

-597 IARVY
+597 ITRVY
-602 QSALTEIDA
+602 QAALAEIDT

-621 KRGQIAHIYIPA
+621 KRGQIAHIYIAA

-638 ADAVSQR
+638 AAAVSQR

-654 LHLTE
+654 LHFTE

>member
-1 MRKSATSPTGWS
+1 MSTAPLIR
-13 NGLPVDCLRAR
+13 
-24 PPMPAIPAIKTLRDI
+24 TLQD
-39 QLIEQTPLAERDL
+39 IEQIESTPLSDRDL
-52 PASTYELI
+52 PSSTFELI
-60 CRSAAQQAD
+60 RRTAQTSPEAA
-69 APALSFILQGTA
+69 ALSFILQGTG
-81 NEAAY
+81 EETPL
-86 RLSYRQLLGKI
+86 RLNYAELLGKI

-112 KAVSFLLPNLPHT
+112 KAVSFLLPNLPQT
-125 HFTIWGGE
+125 HYTIWGGE

-153 IQASDSEL
+153 IHASNSEL

-167 FPGTDLWA
+167 FPGTELWD
-175 KVEGLREQLP
+175 KVDALRDQLP
-185 ALKAI
+185 ELKAI
-190 ICVDMANLLPEPQRS
+190 LCVDMANLLPEPQRS
-205 AIKAQRGPLPDGV
+205 ALKAQRGLLPEGV
-218 LDFDELIASCP
+218 LDFDETIAACP
-229 DDHLESGRVI
+229 ADHLESGRVI
-239 APDDIASYFHTGGTT
+239 TADDIASYFHTGGTT

-268 AMAFSMNLVTRFE
+268 AMAYSMNLVTRFGV
-281 PGDVTLCGLP
+281 GDVTLCGLP

-312 LLATPQGYRNPNLI
+312 LLATPQGYRNTTLL
-326 SNFWTV
+326 SNFWKV
-332 IERHNVSFFSGVPT
+332 IARHKVSFFSGVPT
-346 IYAGLLQV
+346 IYAGLLQI

-369 GAAPMPVDLIR
+369 GAAPMPVELIR
-380 QFESKTGL
+380 QFEAKTGL
-388 TLIEGYGLTEG
+388 TLLEGYGLTEG

-423 CEVSI
+423 CEVRI
-428 KVLDEQGNYL
+428 KVLDEQGRYL
-438 REANRNEI
+438 RDAAQDEI

-459 YLQSSK
+459 YLQASK

-549 EVSEAELLAHA
+549 QTRETELLEHA
-560 AEHIHERSAIPKDAW
+560 AAHIPERAAVPKDAW
-575 IIDTIPL
+575 IIDAIPL

-602 QSALTEIDA
+602 QAAVDELHPA
-611 RLRVE
+611 VRVE

-621 KRGQIAHIYIPA
+621 KAGQLAHIHLPNQ
-633 DQAAL
+633 DQAL
-638 ADAVSQR
+638 AANIAERLSGYAVGHR
-645 LAGFAVAIE
+645 IHFAA
-654 LHLTE
+654 